1 MIAMLP
7 ATRDDVHE
15 LAPRLR
21 GEDRAEVL
29 ALGFAPVDGL
39 LQSIAGAQEAWTYR
53 ADRQI
58 VCMAGIKPLSLI
70 GRVGVPWLLGSELV
84 LQHRR
89 TFMTETRRMVAHW
102 LTRFDVLRNVVDA
115 RYEAAIRWL
124 RWLDFK
130 IGEPFPLGN
139 GTFRVACKEVS

>member
-1 MIAMLP
+1 MITMLA
-7 ATRDDVHE
+7 ATHDDVHE

-21 GEDRAEVL
+21 AEDRAEVL
-29 ALGFAPVDGL
+29 ALGYAPVDGL
-39 LQSIAGAQEAWTYR
+39 LHSIAGAQEAWTYR

-58 VCMAGIKPLSLI
+58 ICMAGIAPLSLI

-115 RYEAAIRWL
+115 RYDAAIRWL

-130 IGEPFPLGN
+130 IGEPFPLGH
-139 GTFRVACKEVS
+139 GTFRVACKEVA

>member
-1 MIAMLP
+1 MITML
-7 ATRDDVHE
+7 ASTGSDVHE
-15 LAPRLR
+15 FAPRLR
-21 GEDRAEVL
+21 AEDRAEVL
-29 ALGFAPVDGL
+29 ALGFTPVDGL

-58 VCMAGIKPLSLI
+58 ICMAGVTPLSLI

-89 TFMTETRRMVAHW
+89 AFMIETRRMVADW

-124 RWLDFK
+124 RWLGFK
-130 IGEPFPLGN
+130 IGKPFPLGK
-139 GTFRVACKEVS
+139 GTFRVACKEVA

>member
-1 MIAMLP
+1 VITRLA
-7 ATRDDVHE
+7 ATGYDVHE
-15 LAPRLR
+15 LMPRLR
-21 GEDRAEVL
+21 EEDRAEVL
-29 ALGFAPVDGL
+29 ALGFTPVDGL
-39 LQSIAGAQEAWTYR
+39 LQSIVGAQEAWTYR

-58 VCMAGIKPLSLI
+58 ICMAGITPLSLI

-89 TFMTETRRMVAHW
+89 TFMMETRRMVAHW
-102 LTRFDVLRNVVDA
+102 LTLFDVLRNVVDV

-124 RWLDFK
+124 RWLHFK

-139 GTFRVACKEVS
+139 GTFRVACKEVA

>member
-1 MIAMLP
+1 MITILA

-21 GEDRAEVL
+21 AEDRAEVL

-39 LQSIAGAQEAWTYR
+39 LQSVVGAQEAWTYR

-58 VCMAGIKPLSLI
+58 ICMAGITPLSLI
-70 GRVGVPWLLGSELV
+70 GRVGVPWLLGSDLV

-102 LTRFDVLRNVVDA
+102 LTQFDMLRNVVDA

-124 RWLDFK
+124 RWLGFE
-130 IGEPFPLGN
+130 IGEPFLLGN
-139 GTFRVACKEVS
+139 GTFRVACKEVA

>member
-1 MIAMLP
+1 MITSRA
-7 ATRDDVHE
+7 ATGDDVHE

-21 GEDRAEVL
+21 SEDRAEVL

-39 LQSIAGAQEAWTYR
+39 LQSFAGAEEAWTYR

-58 VCMAGIKPLSLI
+58 ICMAGITPLSLI

-89 TFMTETRRMVAHW
+89 TFMMETRRMVAHW
-102 LTRFDVLRNVVDA
+102 LTLFDVLRNVVDA

-124 RWLDFK
+124 CWLGFE
-130 IGEPFPLGN
+130 IGEPLSLGN
-139 GTFRVACKEVS
+139 GTFRVVHKEVA